1 MRLVQARFITACQQM
16 LALGVVLAVLTPA
29 SGVISLDIVGQHPSG
44 PGGPAVISG
53 ALRSA
58 TVPTG
63 VVEPTVTEV
72 PLTTSTGNA
81 RALAGETV
89 VGGSVAS
96 NRVTSLPQDVTGYGA
111 VGVTW
116 AHGEELEEDRIALQV
131 RTREGD
137 TWSDWADLEYHDDH
151 APDAGSPDAATSR
164 PGTDPLIIGDV
175 DAVQIKASAADALP
189 DDLSLAVVEPGRAE
203 ATESEAPAAGGDVAD
218 GGEDT
223 SYDEEFEERAGESGE
238 QSGEI
243 TLQAARKAAQP
254 TIFSRAQWGA
264 DESIRNKSALRYGSI
279 SAGFVHHTVNA
290 NNYTEA
296 QVPGILRSI
305 YAYHVKSRGWS
316 DIGYNF
322 LVDRFGRIWEGRYGG
337 IDKAVVGAHTLG
349 YNDYAF
355 AMSAIGNFDV
365 VQPPEVMLQAYG
377 ALFAWKLGL
386 HGVNPAS
393 MSQQVGRSRFAAING
408 HRDAGSTACPGRYLY
423 AKLANIR
430 AYAVAGGTPAPP
442 PPPPPPPPSAPAT
455 VKIGDPAPQSNLVG
469 AAYPDLV
476 VRRASDGRGFIVP
489 TGGLTAFAK
498 ATTVSTKGWKD
509 KQDVLVTPDVTGDG
523 VIDLV
528 STSKQGVLRIRPGK
542 GNGGFKATSKVIKAT
557 RGHTL
562 MTAVGDLDKDGR
574 NDLVARHKGR
584 LVALLGAPRGGFK
597 RVVLGKGMGSY
608 VQLIGAGDQN
618 GDGNVDLLAR
628 NGKGLTLFKGKGDG
642 RFGARTAVP
651 GSWGVYNRITSG
663 ADFNGDGRLD
673 LVARRTK
680 GAVFILPSWGGGTFG
695 TPVGPA
701 TNVRSLRSMTGA
713 GNLVGDAAPDL
724 VGVKDNTLVVVAN
737 RGTFDL
743 GAPID
748 TGVSFGAADRL
759 INAGDW
765 NRDGA
770 GDVIQRST
778 DGTLQLFTGNGA
790 GQLAWAAQIGGGFGS
805 ITLVPAGDVTGD
817 GYPDLLGTPANG
829 KLMVYAGTGTGIKVG
844 QQVSGRQLTQAGLPG
859 DLSGFDWVFGVSDI
873 RAKGRGDYIVRRTG
887 TGDVYLYTGT
897 SGKVAAPRYLGSGM
911 EGFDL
916 AG

>member
-1 MRLVQARFITACQQM
+1 MRLVQARFITACQQL
-16 LALGVVLAVLTPA
+16 LALGVVLAFLTPA
-29 SGVISLDIVGQHPSG
+29 SGVISLDIVGQQPG
-44 PGGPAVISG
+44 TGGPATISG

-58 TVPTG
+58 TVPTAA
-63 VVEPTVTEV
+63 VEPVVTEV
-72 PLTTSTGNA
+72 PLTTPTGSA
-81 RALAGETV
+81 RALAGRTV
-89 VGGSVAS
+89 VGGSVTS
-96 NRVTSLPQDVTGYGA
+96 SRVTSKPQDVTGYGT

-116 AHGEELEEDRIALQV
+116 AHGEELEEDQITLQV

-137 TWSDWADLEYHDDH
+137 TWSGWSDLEYHDDH
-151 APDAGSPDAATSR
+151 APDAGSPDAASNR
-164 PGTDPLIIGDV
+164 PGTDPLIIGEV
-175 DAVQIKASAADALP
+175 DAVQVKASADDALP
-189 DDLSLAVVEPGRAE
+189 EDLSVALVEPGRAE
-203 ATESEAPAAGGDVAD
+203 ATETETPSTG
-218 GGEDT
+218 DT
-223 SYDEEFEERAGESGE
+223 SYDEEFEERGDAAGDQGDDGT
-238 QSGEI
+238 GEI
-243 TLQAARKAAQP
+243 ALQAARKAAQP

-264 DESIRNKSALRYGSI
+264 DESIRNKGSLRYGSI

-296 QVPGILRSI
+296 QVPGIIRSI

-337 IDKAVVGAHTLG
+337 IDKPVVGAHTLG

-355 AMSAIGNFDV
+355 AMSAIGNFDT

-393 MSQQVGRSRFAAING
+393 MSQQVGKSKFPAING

-430 AYAVAGGTPAPP
+430 AYAAAGSTAPP
-442 PPPPPPPPSAPAT
+442 PPPPAPTT
-455 VKIGDPAPQSNLVG
+455 VEINDPAPQSNLVG

-476 VRRASDGRGFIVP
+476 VRRAGDGRGFIVP

-498 ATTVSTKGWKD
+498 AATVSAKGWRS

-523 VIDLV
+523 VVDLV
-528 STSKQGVLRIRPGK
+528 STSKKGVLKVRPGK
-542 GNGGFKATSKVIKAT
+542 GGGKFKATSKVVRST
-557 RGHTL
+557 QGHSL
-562 MTAVGDLDKDGR
+562 LTAVGDINQDGR

-584 LVALLGAPRGGFK
+584 LVSLLGAPKGGFK

-608 VQLIGAGDQN
+608 SQFVGAGDQN
-618 GDGNVDLLAR
+618 GDGKVDLLAR
-628 NGKGLTLFKGKGDG
+628 NGKGLTLLKGKGNG
-642 RFGARTAVP
+642 RFGARSAVP
-651 GSWGVYNRITSG
+651 GAWGVYNRLASG

-673 LVARRTK
+673 LVARRSK
-680 GAVFILPSWGGGTFG
+680 GAVFILHSRGDGSFG
-695 TPVGPA
+695 TPFGPA

-724 VGVKDNTLVVVAN
+724 VGVKDNALVVVPH

-748 TGVSFGAADRL
+748 TGVSFAGADGL
-759 INAGDW
+759 LNVGDW

-770 GDVIQRST
+770 GDVVARYP
-778 DGTLQLFTGNGA
+778 DGTLALHTGNGA
-790 GQLAWAAQIGGGFGS
+790 GQLSGPTPLGSGFAGVS
-805 ITLVPAGDVTGD
+805 LTPAGDVTGD
-817 GYPDLLGTPANG
+817 GFPDLLGTTSNG
-829 KLMVYAGTGTGIKVG
+829 TLYVYAGTGSGIAAG
-844 QQVSGRQLTQAGLPG
+844 QQVAGRKVSRAGLPS
-859 DLSGFDWVFGVSDI
+859 DLSRFDWVVAVSDI
-873 RAKGRGDYIVRRTG
+873 RAKGKGDYIVRQRG

-897 SGKVAAPRYLGSGM
+897 SGKVAAPRYLGNGM

-916 AG
+916 IG

>member
-1 MRLVQARFITACQQM
+1 MRLVQARFITACQQL

-29 SGVISLDIVGQHPSG
+29 SGVISLDIVGQHPGAAGS
-44 PGGPAVISG
+44 GGPAVISG

-58 TVPTG
+58 TVPTAA
-63 VVEPTVTEV
+63 VESSVTEV

-89 VGGSVAS
+89 VGGSVTS

-116 AHGEELEEDRIALQV
+116 AHGEELEEEQITLQV

-175 DAVQIKASAADALP
+175 DAVQIKASSDDALP
-189 DDLSLAVVEPGRAE
+189 DDLSMAVVEPGRAE
-203 ATESEAPAAGGDVAD
+203 ATESETPAVVGETAEGD
-218 GGEDT
+218 EDT
-223 SYDEEFEERAGESGE
+223 SYDEEFEERGEQAGE

-264 DESIRNKSALRYGSI
+264 DESIRNKGALRYGSI

-393 MSQQVGRSRFAAING
+393 MSQQVGRTKFAAING

-442 PPPPPPPPSAPAT
+442 PPPAPAPTT
-455 VKIGDPAPQSNLVG
+455 VKIGDPAPQSNLAG

-476 VRRASDGRGFIVP
+476 VRRAGDGRGFIVP

-528 STSKQGVLRIRPGK
+528 STSKKGVLRIRPGK
-542 GNGGFKATSKVIKAT
+542 GNARFKATSKVIKST

-562 MTAVGDLDKDGR
+562 MTAVGDLDRDGR
-574 NDLVARHKGR
+574 NDLVARHKGK
-584 LVALLGAPRGGFK
+584 LVALMGAPKGGFK

-608 VQLIGAGDQN
+608 VQFIGAGDQN

-628 NGKGLTLFKGKGDG
+628 NGRGLMLFKGKGNG

-651 GSWGVYNRITSG
+651 GSWGAYNRIAGG

-680 GAVFILPSWGGGTFG
+680 GAVFILPSSGSGTFG

-748 TGVSFGAADRL
+748 TGVSFAGADTL
-759 INAGDW
+759 LNVGDW
-765 NRDGA
+765 DRDGK
-770 GDVIQRST
+770 GDVIARGA
-778 DGTLQLFTGNGA
+778 DGSLNLYRGNGA
-790 GQLAWAAQIGGGFGS
+790 GELNPPSVIGRGFGG
-805 ITLVPAGDVTGD
+805 ITFAPAGDVTGD
-817 GYPDLLGTPANG
+817 GFPDLLGTPASG
-829 KLMVYAGTGTGIKVG
+829 KLMVYAGTGTGVAAG
-844 QQVSGRQLTQAGLPG
+844 QQVAGRKVSLAGLPS
-859 DLSGFDWVFGVSDI
+859 DLSAFDWVFSVSDI
-873 RAKGRGDYIVRRTG
+873 RAKGRGDYIVRRAG

-897 SGKVAAPRYLGSGM
+897 SGKVAAPRYLGGGM